1 MPSNRWSVLSTVSRK
16 VTNCLTPTSPVII
29 DEKKIKNWKNWNW
42 ITGMFFLICLQ
53 GLPYRFKNKLF
64 WSWFINVRHYDG
76 LLFTVKEPKECVKF
90 NTFTFSNKCLLNVTS
105 SCNIIW
111 CPVNTFRVKDVKL
124 CFIFHPWTLYLM
136 LFPSDSHSEK
146 LLDGHMCHSL
156 SVVSPP
162 FCNGVTDTP

>member
-1 MPSNRWSVLSTVSRK
+1 MPSNRWSILSTVSRK
-16 VTNCLTPTSPVII
+16 VTNCLTPTSPVIT
-29 DEKKIKNWKNWNW
+29 DGKKKIGKIEIGSPEW
-42 ITGMFFLICLQ
+42 FFSFASRGSRIDLKISYFEAGSLSSFS
-53 GLPYRFKNKLF
+53 P
-64 WSWFINVRHYDG
+64 DG

-90 NTFTFSNKCLLNVTS
+90 NTYTFSNKCLLNVTS

-111 CPVNTFRVKDVKL
+111 CPVNTFCVKDVKL

-162 FCNGVTDTP
+162 FCNGVMDTP

>member
-1 MPSNRWSVLSTVSRK
+1 MISFVHSLTKSDKLSYSYFTCYHRWKKNKKL
-16 VTNCLTPTSPVII
+16 
-29 DEKKIKNWKNWNW
+29 EKLKLDHRYVFSHLPP
-42 ITGMFFLICLQ
+42 GA
-53 GLPYRFKNKLF
+53 PYRFKNKLF